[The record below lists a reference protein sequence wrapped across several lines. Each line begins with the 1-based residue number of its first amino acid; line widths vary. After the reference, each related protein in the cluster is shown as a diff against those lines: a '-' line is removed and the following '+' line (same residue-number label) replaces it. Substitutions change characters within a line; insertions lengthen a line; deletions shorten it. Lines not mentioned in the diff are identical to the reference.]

1 MGKSGDSRFLK
12 KILTDAEIEDVK
24 NADNPDM
31 ALWSLWACKETAY
44 KVIKKYLPDTAFV
57 PRRWQTVFTK
67 SQSKYSDGE
76 VTIPEKCG
84 VYIRLFCETQIL
96 MSPKFQ
102 KQSALKLVGRIIP
115 RAKLSGTVYD
125 TPESCPGVH
134 TRYSNPQY
142 VHCIGANSPA
152 SLDKLIWRVEALP
165 EEKINPSIYLR
176 CLLRQN
182 LAQCLSLNFDQI
194 KIKRTK
200 QNGELQPPTVYIDGR
215 KTDIDISLSHDGRF
229 VAYAYH
235 L

>member
-76 VTIPEKCG
+76 VTIPEKCS

-115 RAKLSGTVYD
+115 GAKRR
-125 TPESCPGVH
+125 GVIP
-134 TRYSNPQY
+134 Y
-142 VHCIGANSPA
+142 
-152 SLDKLIWRVEALP
+152 
-165 EEKINPSIYLR
+165 
-176 CLLRQN
+176 
-182 LAQCLSLNFDQI
+182 
-194 KIKRTK
+194 K
-200 QNGELQPPTVYIDGR
+200 QG
-215 KTDIDISLSHDGRF
+215 
-229 VAYAYH
+229 
-235 L
+235 